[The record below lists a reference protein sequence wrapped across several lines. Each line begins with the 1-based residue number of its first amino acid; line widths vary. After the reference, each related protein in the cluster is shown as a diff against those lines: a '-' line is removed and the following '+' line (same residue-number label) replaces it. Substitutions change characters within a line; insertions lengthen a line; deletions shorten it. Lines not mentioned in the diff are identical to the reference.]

1 MMLILMMMM
10 ITIMTT
16 VMVTLRVIIYV
27 ELECVNDNY
36 DDKVMI
42 IINDP
47 DYFIILL
54 DCILFHYS

>member
-1 MMLILMMMM
+1 MMLILMIMM

-47 DYFIILL
+47 DYSII
-54 DCILFHYS
+54 